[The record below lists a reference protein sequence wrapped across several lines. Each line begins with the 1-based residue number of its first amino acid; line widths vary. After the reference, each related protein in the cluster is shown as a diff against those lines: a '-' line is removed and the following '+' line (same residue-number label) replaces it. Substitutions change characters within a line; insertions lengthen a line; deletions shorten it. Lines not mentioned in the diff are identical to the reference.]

1 MSAQITPEERAALP
15 VARAAL
21 ESRASAYGVSDTIVF
36 ALGSAGL
43 LQSPETAAEVQAL
56 REQLAARTFYLAD
69 VEGIEDGQ
77 SLHAT
82 ADAAKAW
89 VDEIGGPDGDW
100 FERDGVWEQW
110 HTDLD
115 TDRPS
120 SRGSGRVLPLVVQ
133 GDGIVAEAEWLRQG
147 LLEKSRKL
155 GLLMDVRADEQDHIR
170 RLQTEQG
177 QVMKALGCESPDD
190 WDEVAY
196 RARQLAAGQA
206 VSS

>member
-1 MSAQITPEERAALP
+1 VSALVSAAERAALP

-69 VEGIEDGQ
+69 VEGIDDGQ
-77 SLHAT
+77 SLHVT

-89 VDEIGGPDGDW
+89 VEENGGPDGDW

-115 TDRPS
+115 TDQPT
-120 SRGSGRVLPLVVQ
+120 SRGSGSVLPLVVQ
-133 GDGIVAEAEWLRQG
+133 GDGIVAEAERLRQE
-147 LLEKSRKL
+147 LLKKSARAT
-155 GLLMDVRADEQDHIR
+155 LLTEVRDSQRDEIR
-170 RLQTEQG
+170 RLQTAQG
-177 QVMKALGCESPDD
+177 ELMKALGCGRHDE
-190 WDEVAY
+190 WDEVLH
-196 RARQLAAGQA
+196 RARQLASGQA